1 MPSADETRFL
11 RNVRH
16 ALGLDR
22 FTSRSF
28 AELFAPVATRSI
40 PGLAGSRSRQER
52 LALLDRLIEQA
63 APLQLHVAPV
73 ADLREAAGK
82 IVAIAAEKFP
92 EWGSQKAICAW
103 RHPLIDALALPAA
116 MDRLSIPVY
125 FSDMEG
131 AGADPLQKRKA
142 TIRRQVAESFIGV
155 TSADYCLAETATVVM
170 RTRPGQARS
179 VSLVPSIH
187 VAVVRLAQILADLG
201 ELYALFRD
209 DPELRSEGLTRCMTL
224 ISGPSK
230 TADIELVMVH
240 GAHGPREMHLLVV
253 T

>member
-1 MPSADETRFL
+1 M
-11 RNVRH
+11 
-16 ALGLDR
+16 DR
-22 FTSRSF
+22 
-28 AELFAPVATRSI
+28 PSI
-40 PGLAGSRSRQER
+40 P
-52 LALLDRLIEQA
+52 I
-63 APLQLHVAPV
+63 
-73 ADLREAAGK
+73 
-82 IVAIAAEKFP
+82 
-92 EWGSQKAICAW
+92 
-103 RHPLIDALALPAA
+103 
-116 MDRLSIPVY
+116 Y
-125 FSDMEG
+125 FSDLEG
-131 AGADPLQKRKA
+131 AGADTLRQRKE

-201 ELYALFRD
+201 ELYALFRA